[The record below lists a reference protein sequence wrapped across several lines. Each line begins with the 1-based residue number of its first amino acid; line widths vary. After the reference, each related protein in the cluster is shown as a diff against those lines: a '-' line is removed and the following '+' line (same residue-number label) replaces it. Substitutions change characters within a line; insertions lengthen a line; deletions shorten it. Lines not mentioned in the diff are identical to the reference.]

1 MESLDSLNQSRESPG
16 QAITGTV
23 PVILFTPS
31 LMSFYHLLESLG
43 ILLWAVVT
51 FEISLCRIHIC
62 FGLIT

>member
-43 ILLWAVVT
+43 ILFWAIVML
-51 FEISLCRIHIC
+51 EIILCRNHIC
-62 FGLIT
+62 FGLIS